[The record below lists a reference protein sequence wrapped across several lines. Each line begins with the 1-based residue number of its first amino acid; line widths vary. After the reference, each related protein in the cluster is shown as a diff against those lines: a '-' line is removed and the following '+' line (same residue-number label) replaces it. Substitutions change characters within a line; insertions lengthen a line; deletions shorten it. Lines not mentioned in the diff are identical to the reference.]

1 MKFFYLK
8 YYITALL
15 LLCSLPACALT
26 LNGSVDCSVDI
37 EQPKMEFDDTPV
49 LKGNVVENDAAP
61 VDFSGGEQNI
71 NLMEAKK
78 RVDNDI
84 LEKNP
89 NTTGYYYN
97 NGQIE
102 YIGVKVNKHDI

>member
-1 MKFFYLK
+1 MKHYK
-8 YYITALL
+8 YYIAIFFLM
-15 LLCSLPACALT
+15 SSIPAAALT

-37 EQPKMEFDDTPV
+37 EQPKMEFNDTPV
-49 LKGNVVENDAAP
+49 LQGTVVETDAAA
-61 VDFSGGEQNI
+61 VDFSGSEQNI

-84 LEKNP
+84 LDRNG

-97 NGQIE
+97 NGQVE

>member
-1 MKFFYLK
+1 MKHYK
-8 YYITALL
+8 YYIAILFFITALP
-15 LLCSLPACALT
+15 SVALT

-37 EQPKMEFDDTPV
+37 EQPKMEFDTPV
-49 LKGNVVENDAAP
+49 LKGNVVETDAAA
-61 VDFSGGEQNI
+61 VDFSGNEQNI

-84 LEKNP
+84 LDRNG
-89 NTTGYYYN
+89 NTTGYYYS
-97 NGQIE
+97 NGQVE